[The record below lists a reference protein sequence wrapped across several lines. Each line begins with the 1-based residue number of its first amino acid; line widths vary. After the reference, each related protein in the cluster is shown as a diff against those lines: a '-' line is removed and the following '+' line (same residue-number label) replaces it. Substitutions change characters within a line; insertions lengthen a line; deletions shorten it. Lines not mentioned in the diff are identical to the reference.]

1 MKNSVIFW
9 MFLLG
14 LSLVGMY
21 FVAPN
26 GHAPAEAQTATS
38 SGLSLECVTL
48 TESYKGSVDLTCP
61 DGATAIFGSCHTPG
75 PIIIGDKSHN
85 KKSFLVATE
94 DSEVMDATG
103 LHCESSIPKVVAQL
117 RCCKAAG

>member
-9 MFLLG
+9 MILLG

-21 FVAPN
+21 LVAPN
-26 GHAPAEAQTATS
+26 GQAPAEAQTATG
-38 SGLSLECVTL
+38 SG
-48 TESYKGSVDLTCP
+48 
-61 DGATAIFGSCHTPG
+61 FGSCHTPG